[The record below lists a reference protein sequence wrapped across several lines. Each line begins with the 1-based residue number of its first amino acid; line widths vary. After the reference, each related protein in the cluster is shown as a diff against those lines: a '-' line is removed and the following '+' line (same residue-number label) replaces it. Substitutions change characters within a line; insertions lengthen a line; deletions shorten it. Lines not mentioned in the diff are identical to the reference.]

1 MRRIYGGRIAV
12 FAAVIISGLIGIQT
26 FGGQSQSSSAGLPS
40 ETPAKLEPA
49 TSSFDYVRRVG
60 MIPER
65 GGGELDNVN
74 LVAKGAEGAPIFLTR
89 TPYEPGWVTN
99 HAASADPGP

>member
-49 TSSFDYVRRVG
+49 TSSFDYVRRGGV
-60 MIPER
+60 IPMRDGVKLHTVILGAKGGEGGPSCLAR
-65 GGGELDNVN
+65 TPSDGGG
-74 LVAKGAEGAPIFLTR
+74 LT
-89 TPYEPGWVTN
+89 N
-99 HAASADPGP
+99 Q

>member
-49 TSSFDYVRRVG
+49 TSSFDYVRRVVV
-60 MIPER
+60 IPMGD
-65 GGGELDNVN
+65 GGKVLTGI
-74 LVAKGAEGAPIFLTR
+74 LVPKGAKGAAILLTR
-89 TPYEPGWVTN
+89 TPADAGGLAN
-99 HAASADPGP
+99 H